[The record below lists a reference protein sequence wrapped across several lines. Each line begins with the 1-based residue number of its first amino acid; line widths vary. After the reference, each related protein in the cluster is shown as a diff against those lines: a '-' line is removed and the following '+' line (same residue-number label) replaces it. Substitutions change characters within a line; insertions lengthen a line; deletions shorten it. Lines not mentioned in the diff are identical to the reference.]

1 MSLPSELLIDSVTV
15 VVLLGLSAF
24 FSGSETA
31 IFALQEVEL
40 QEMELQGGRALRA
53 AGLAR
58 RPYRTLV
65 TLLLSNMITNVALA
79 TVATAALVRAMG
91 PVGVGVAIPT
101 VTIAL
106 LLFGEIVPKTI
117 GLRARRRIAV
127 VAAPP
132 VDWLATVLGPLR
144 LVLEKLAAW
153 VSGPPAPLRLSRS
166 ELNTLME
173 LGREEGVFTA
183 LESRMLMR
191 VLRLGETPVARLVR
205 PRVQVVG
212 IPVDADWQEV
222 VSTFERSG
230 RSRLPVYEGSL
241 DHVVGVLY
249 LKDFLGADHRDRGKG
264 IRALMREPYFVPQSK
279 PADELFSE
287 FQRRRVHLA
296 VVVGEHGGM
305 EGIVTLEDLLEELI
319 GEVNDEGD
327 VVEHR
332 VETVA
337 DGVWRVHAGIE
348 LEELGEVVG
357 RPLAE
362 HFEAVTLAG
371 MLEEELGR
379 VPRAGDRLQR
389 DGFLFHVLTAR
400 PNRPGLVEVSL
411 EEGEE

>member
-166 ELNTLME
+166 ELSTLME